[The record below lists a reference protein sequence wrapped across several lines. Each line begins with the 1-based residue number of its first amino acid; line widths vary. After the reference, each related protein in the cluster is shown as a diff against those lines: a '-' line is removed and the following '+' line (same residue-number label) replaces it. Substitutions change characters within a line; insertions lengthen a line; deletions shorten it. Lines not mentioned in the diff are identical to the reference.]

1 MFEELTDR
9 LSGVFKKLLGRGR
22 LSEQDVKESLREI
35 RRVLLEADVN
45 LNVARDFL
53 KAVEVRAVGED
64 LLSSVTPGQLIV
76 KIVHEEMVKLLGGGA
91 ATPGLQFPSNR
102 AAVILLGPASDRK
115 PRR

>member
-53 KAVEVRAVGED
+53 KAVEARAIGED
-64 LLSSVTPGQLIV
+64 LLSSVTPGQQIV
-76 KIVHEEMVKLLGGGA
+76 KIVHDELVELLG
-91 ATPGLQFPSNR
+91 
-102 AAVILLGPASDRK
+102 
-115 PRR
+115 